1 MIEKEIL
8 DKYRKAGKIA
18 REVREKAKGFLKVG
32 MRLEEIAEYVEGEV
46 ERLGGRNAF
55 PCNLSLNHSAAHY
68 TPYSGD
74 LLCVK
79 DRDVLKVDF
88 GVHID
93 GYIADTAFTLDFSG
107 KYGDMKKAA
116 EEALETAIKMAV
128 PGTKTGDI
136 GKAIEETI
144 NSFGFRPI
152 ANLSGHLLG
161 RYDLHAGVSIPNIPK
176 GEETLEE
183 GQVFAI
189 EPFATDGSGW
199 VVDGRDN
206 NIFRF
211 LEYKPVRMQEAK
223 KIMELADKKFS
234 RLPFAKRWIKM
245 PQLKLDMALIQ
256 LLQTNALYRYPVLNE
271 KEGGIITQAEHTII
285 VADKPEVTT

>member
-1 MIEKEIL
+1 MDDKIL

-18 REVREKAKGFLKVG
+18 REAREKAKGFIKAG

-46 ERLGGRNAF
+46 ERLGGKNAF
-55 PCNLSLNHSAAHY
+55 PCNLSLNYSAAHY
-68 TPYSGD
+68 TPYTGD
-74 LLCVK
+74 PTIAGEN
-79 DRDVLKVDF
+79 DVLKVDF

-116 EEALETAIKMAV
+116 EEALDAAIKMAV

-136 GKAIEETI
+136 GKEIEETI

-152 ANLSGHLLG
+152 ANLSGHMLD
-161 RYDLHAGVSIPNIPK
+161 RYNLHAGVSIPNIPK

-211 LEYKPVRMQEAK
+211 LAYKPVRMPEGK
-223 KIMELADKKFS
+223 KILELADKEFS
-234 RLPFAKRWIKM
+234 RLPFAKRWIKI
-245 PQLKLDMALIQ
+245 PQLKLDMALKQ

-271 KEGGIITQAEHTII
+271 KEGGVITQAEHTVI
-285 VADKPEVTT
+285 VGEKPEVTT